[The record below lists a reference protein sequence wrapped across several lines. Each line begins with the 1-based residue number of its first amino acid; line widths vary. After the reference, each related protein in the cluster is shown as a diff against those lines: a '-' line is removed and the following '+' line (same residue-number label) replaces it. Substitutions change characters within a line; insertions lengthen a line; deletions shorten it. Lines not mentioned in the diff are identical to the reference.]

1 MNNIYYYTI
10 KDDKPFLTVSQFKNG
25 FFTGMKSY
33 YKKSEIE
40 KHFKELNTKDILI
53 CPNTPYCEKAIN
65 DSLLSFVFG
74 DDVFSNNVSDYCI
87 KSTNHQFFLR
97 IIKDILVCFNSVF
110 PTDESRKAT
119 KDLLKIV
126 NTKEAYDLNNPFKG
140 INEILSNY
148 DLVKLNRTNLNG
160 TGDID

>member
-1 MNNIYYYTI
+1 
-10 KDDKPFLTVSQFKNG
+10 
-25 FFTGMKSY
+25 
-33 YKKSEIE
+33 
-40 KHFKELNTKDILI
+40 
-53 CPNTPYCEKAIN
+53 
-65 DSLLSFVFG
+65 
-74 DDVFSNNVSDYCI
+74 
-87 KSTNHQFFLR
+87 LR

-110 PTDESRKAT
+110 TTDESRKAT